1 MRRVLVIDD
10 HEPSRK
16 NLFRVLAEN
25 GFEVAGD
32 GTSGAGALEL
42 SSATNPDV
50 ILMAVGLA
58 DMDGIRAARRIMQ
71 AHPRPVILL
80 TSHFDA
86 VTIERA
92 KRTGV
97 MGYLVK
103 PLRGSELT
111 PAIEL
116 AIAHFEEF
124 LALRNENDNLKKTLE
139 ARKIIERAKG
149 ILMAKQGLS
158 EADAFALIKRKS
170 MDMRKP
176 MAEIAQALVVSDEL
190 VKGNRR
196 KGGT

>member
-16 NLFRVLAEN
+16 NLFRVLAES
-25 GFEVAGD
+25 GFEVAGE
-32 GTSGAGALEL
+32 GASGAGALEL
-42 SSATNPDV
+42 SLATNPEV

-58 DMDGIRAARRIMQ
+58 DLDGIRAARRIMQ
-71 AHPRPVILL
+71 AHPLPVILL
-80 TSHFDA
+80 TSHYDA
-86 VTIERA
+86 ATIERA
-92 KRTGV
+92 THAGV

-103 PLRGSELT
+103 PLRGSELA

-124 LALRNENDNLKKTLE
+124 IALRKENQDLKKTLE

-149 ILMAKQGLS
+149 ILMASQGLS
-158 EADAFALIKRKS
+158 EGDAFALIKRKS

-176 MAEIAQALVVSDEL
+176 MAEIAQALVLSDDL
-190 VKGNRR
+190 AKGIKR
-196 KGGT
+196 

>member
-16 NLFRVLAEN
+16 NVFRVLAES

-42 SSATNPDV
+42 SLATNPEV
-50 ILMAVGLA
+50 VLMAVGLA
-58 DMDGIRAARRIMQ
+58 DLDGIRAARRIMQ
-71 AHPRPVILL
+71 THPLPVILL

-92 KRTGV
+92 KRTGI

-103 PLRGSELT
+103 PLRSSELA

-124 LALRNENDNLKKTLE
+124 IALRKENQDLKKTLE
-139 ARKIIERAKG
+139 ARKVIERAKG
-149 ILMAKQGLS
+149 ILMANQGLS

-170 MDMRKP
+170 MDLRKP
-176 MAEIAQALVVSDEL
+176 MAEIAQALVLSDEL
-190 VKGNRR
+190 AKGIKR
-196 KGGT
+196 

>member
-16 NLFRVLAEN
+16 NLFRVLAES

-32 GTSGAGALEL
+32 GTSGAGALDL
-42 SSATNPDV
+42 SLATNPDV

-71 AHPRPVILL
+71 AHPLPIILL

-92 KRTGV
+92 KRAGI

-103 PLRGSELT
+103 PLRGSELA

-124 LALRNENDNLKKTLE
+124 VALREENDNLKKTLE

-149 ILMAKQGLS
+149 ILMANQGLS

-170 MDMRKP
+170 MDLRKP
-176 MAEIAQALVVSDEL
+176 MAEIAQALVLPDEL
-190 VKGNRR
+190 AKGIKR
-196 KGGT
+196 

>member
-16 NLFRVLAEN
+16 NVFRVLAES
-25 GFEVAGD
+25 GFEVAGE
-32 GTSGAGALEL
+32 GASGGGALEL
-42 SSATNPDV
+42 SLATNPEV
-50 ILMAVGLA
+50 VLMAVGLA

-71 AHPRPVILL
+71 AHPLPSILL

-92 KRTGV
+92 KRAGI

-103 PLRGSELT
+103 PLRASELA

-116 AIAHFEEF
+116 AVAHFEEF
-124 LALRNENDNLKKTLE
+124 IALRKENQGLKKTLE

-149 ILMAKQGLS
+149 ILMENQGLS

-170 MDMRKP
+170 MELRKP
-176 MAEIAQALVVSDEL
+176 MAEIAQAILLSEEI
-190 VKGNRR
+190 VKTS
-196 KGGT
+196 KG

>member
-1 MRRVLVIDD
+1 MVIDD

-16 NLFRVLAEN
+16 NLFRVLAES

-42 SSATNPDV
+42 SLAANPEV

-92 KRTGV
+92 KRAGI

-103 PLRGSELT
+103 PLRGSELA
-111 PAIEL
+111 PAVEL
-116 AIAHFEEF
+116 AVAHFEEF
-124 LALRNENDNLKKTLE
+124 IALRQENDNLKKTLE

-149 ILMAKQGLS
+149 ILMANQELS

-170 MDMRKP
+170 MDTRKP
-176 MAEIAQALVVSDEL
+176 MAEIAQALVLSDEL
-190 VKGNRR
+190 AKGIKR
-196 KGGT
+196 

>member
-10 HEPSRK
+10 HEPSRRD
-16 NLFRVLAEN
+16 LFRVLAES
-25 GFEVAGD
+25 GFEVAGA

-42 SSATNPDV
+42 SLATNPDV

-58 DMDGIRAARRIMQ
+58 DLDGIRAARKIMQ
-71 AHPRPVILL
+71 AHPLPVILL

-92 KRTGV
+92 TRAGV

-116 AIAHFEEF
+116 AVAHFEEF
-124 LALRNENDNLKKTLE
+124 IALRKENDNLKKTLE

-149 ILMAKQGLS
+149 ILMKSQELS
-158 EADAFALIKRKS
+158 EAEAFELIKRKS

-176 MAEIAQALVVSDEL
+176 MAEIAQAILLSEEIS
-190 VKGNRR
+190 KER
-196 KGGT
+196 KS

>member
-16 NLFRVLAEN
+16 NLFRVLAES

-42 SSATNPDV
+42 SLAANPEV
-50 ILMAVGLA
+50 IMMAVGLA

-92 KRTGV
+92 KRAGI

-103 PLRGSELT
+103 PLRGSELA

-116 AIAHFEEF
+116 AVAHFEEF
-124 LALRNENDNLKKTLE
+124 IALRKENDNLKKTLE

-149 ILMAKQGLS
+149 ILMANQGLS

-176 MAEIAQALVVSDEL
+176 MAEIAQALVLSDEL
-190 VKGNRR
+190 AKGIKR
-196 KGGT
+196 

>member
-10 HEPSRK
+10 HEPSRR

-42 SSATNPDV
+42 SLATNPEV

-80 TSHFDA
+80 TSHYDGA
-86 VTIERA
+86 TIERA
-92 KRTGV
+92 TRAGV

-103 PLRGSELT
+103 PLRESELA

-124 LALRNENDNLKKTLE
+124 IALRKENQDLKKTLE

-149 ILMAKQGLS
+149 ILMANQGLS

-176 MAEIAQALVVSDEL
+176 MAEIAQTLVLSNDL
-190 VKGNRR
+190 AKGIKR
-196 KGGT
+196 

>member
-16 NLFRVLAEN
+16 NVFRVLAES

-42 SSATNPDV
+42 SLATNPEV
-50 ILMAVGLA
+50 VLMAVGLA

-71 AHPRPVILL
+71 AHPLPSILL

-92 KRTGV
+92 KRAGI

-103 PLRGSELT
+103 PLRASELA

-116 AIAHFEEF
+116 AVAHFEEF
-124 LALRNENDNLKKTLE
+124 IALRKENQGLKKTLE

-149 ILMAKQGLS
+149 ILMENQGLS

-170 MDMRKP
+170 MELRKP
-176 MAEIAQALVVSDEL
+176 MAEIAQAILLYEEI
-190 VKGNRR
+190 VKTS
-196 KGGT
+196 KG

>member
-16 NLFRVLAEN
+16 NVVSVLAES
-25 GFEVAGD
+25 GFEVAGE
-32 GTSGAGALEL
+32 GASGGGALEL
-42 SSATNPDV
+42 SLATNPEV

-92 KRTGV
+92 KRAGI

-103 PLRGSELT
+103 PLRGSELA

-116 AIAHFEEF
+116 AVAHFEEF
-124 LALRNENDNLKKTLE
+124 IALRKENDNLKKTLE

-149 ILMAKQGLS
+149 ILMANQGLS

-176 MAEIAQALVVSDEL
+176 MAEIAQALVLSDEL
-190 VKGNRR
+190 AKGI
-196 KGGT
+196 KQ

>member
-1 MRRVLVIDD
+1 
-10 HEPSRK
+10 
-16 NLFRVLAEN
+16 LA
-25 GFEVAGD
+25 A
-32 GTSGAGALEL
+32 
-42 SSATNPDV
+42 NPEV

-71 AHPRPVILL
+71 AHPLPVILL

-92 KRTGV
+92 KRAGI

-103 PLRGSELT
+103 PLRGSELA

-124 LALRNENDNLKKTLE
+124 IALRKENDNLKKTLE

-149 ILMAKQGLS
+149 ILMANQGLS

-176 MAEIAQALVVSDEL
+176 MAEIAQALVLSDEL
-190 VKGNRR
+190 AKGIKR
-196 KGGT
+196 

>member
-16 NLFRVLAEN
+16 NLFRVLAES
-25 GFEVAGD
+25 GFVVAGD

-42 SSATNPDV
+42 SLATNPEV

-80 TSHFDA
+80 TSHYDA
-86 VTIERA
+86 VAIERA
-92 KRTGV
+92 TRAGV

-103 PLRGSELT
+103 PLRGSELA

-124 LALRNENDNLKKTLE
+124 IALREENDNLKKTLE

-149 ILMAKQGLS
+149 ILMANQGLS
-158 EADAFALIKRKS
+158 EADAFTLIKRKS

-176 MAEIAQALVVSDEL
+176 MAEIAQAILLSEEIAKTS
-190 VKGNRR
+190 KG
-196 KGGT
+196 

>member
-16 NLFRVLAEN
+16 NLFRVLAES

-32 GTSGAGALEL
+32 GTGGAGALEL
-42 SSATNPDV
+42 SLATNPEV

-71 AHPRPVILL
+71 AHPLPVILL

-92 KRTGV
+92 KRAGI

-103 PLRGSELT
+103 PLRGSELA

-124 LALRNENDNLKKTLE
+124 IALRKENDNLKKTLE

-149 ILMAKQGLS
+149 ILMANQGLS

-176 MAEIAQALVVSDEL
+176 MAEIAQALVLSDEL
-190 VKGNRR
+190 AKGIKR
-196 KGGT
+196 

>member
-10 HEPSRK
+10 HEPSRT
-16 NLFRVLAEN
+16 NLVRVLAES
-25 GFEVAGD
+25 GFEVAGE
-32 GTSGAGALEL
+32 GASGAGALEL
-42 SSATNPDV
+42 SLATNPEV
-50 ILMAVGLA
+50 VLMAVGLA

-71 AHPRPVILL
+71 THPLPVILL

-92 KRTGV
+92 KRTGI

-103 PLRGSELT
+103 PLRSSELA

-124 LALRNENDNLKKTLE
+124 IALRKENQDLKKTLE
-139 ARKIIERAKG
+139 ARKVIERAKG
-149 ILMAKQGLS
+149 ILMANQGLS

-170 MDMRKP
+170 MDLRKP
-176 MAEIAQALVVSDEL
+176 MAEIAQALVLSDEL
-190 VKGNRR
+190 AKGIKR
-196 KGGT
+196 

>member
-16 NLFRVLAEN
+16 NLFRVLEES

-42 SSATNPDV
+42 SLATNPEV

-92 KRTGV
+92 KRAGI

-103 PLRGSELT
+103 PLRGSELA
-111 PAIEL
+111 PAIEM
-116 AIAHFEEF
+116 AVAHFEEF
-124 LALRNENDNLKKTLE
+124 IALRKENDNLKKTLE

-149 ILMAKQGLS
+149 ILMANQGLS

-176 MAEIAQALVVSDEL
+176 MAEIAQALVLSDDL
-190 VKGNRR
+190 AKGIKR
-196 KGGT
+196 

>member
-16 NLFRVLAEN
+16 NLFRVLAES

-32 GTSGAGALEL
+32 GSGGAGALEL
-42 SSATNPDV
+42 SLAAYPEV

-71 AHPRPVILL
+71 AHPLPVILL

-92 KRTGV
+92 KRAGV

-103 PLRGSELT
+103 PLRGSELA

-116 AIAHFEEF
+116 AVAHFEEF
-124 LALRNENDNLKKTLE
+124 IALRKENDHLRETLE
-139 ARKIIERAKG
+139 ARKILERAKG
-149 ILMAKQGLS
+149 ILMANQGLS

-176 MAEIAQALVVSDEL
+176 MAEIAQAPVLSDEFA
-190 VKGNRR
+190 KGIKR
-196 KGGT
+196 

>member
-10 HEPSRK
+10 HEPSRR
-16 NLFRVLAEN
+16 NLLRALAES
-25 GFEVAGD
+25 GFEVAGE
-32 GTSGAGALEL
+32 GASGGGALEL
-42 SSATNPDV
+42 SLATNPEV
-50 ILMAVGLA
+50 VLMAVGLA

-71 AHPRPVILL
+71 SYPLPVILL

-92 KRTGV
+92 KRAGI

-103 PLRGSELT
+103 PLRGSELA

-116 AIAHFEEF
+116 AVAHFEEF
-124 LALRNENDNLKKTLE
+124 IALRKENDNLKKTLE

-149 ILMAKQGLS
+149 TLMVNQGLS
-158 EADAFALIKRKS
+158 EANAFALIKRKS

-176 MAEIAQALVVSDEL
+176 MAEIAQALVLSDDL
-190 VKGNRR
+190 AKGITR
-196 KGGT
+196 

>member
-16 NLFRVLAEN
+16 NLFRVLAES

-42 SSATNPDV
+42 SLATNPEV

-92 KRTGV
+92 KRAGV

-103 PLRGSELT
+103 PLRGSELA
-111 PAIEL
+111 PAVEL
-116 AIAHFEEF
+116 AVAHFEEF
-124 LALRNENDNLKKTLE
+124 IALRQENDNLKKTLE

-149 ILMAKQGLS
+149 ILMANQGLS

-170 MDMRKP
+170 MDTRKP
-176 MAEIAQALVVSDEL
+176 MAEIAQALVLSDEL
-190 VKGNRR
+190 AKGIKR
-196 KGGT
+196 

>member
-16 NLFRVLAEN
+16 NLFRVLAES

-42 SSATNPDV
+42 SLATNPEV
-50 ILMAVGLA
+50 VLMAVGLA

-71 AHPRPVILL
+71 AHPLPSILL

-92 KRTGV
+92 KRAGI

-103 PLRGSELT
+103 PLRASELA

-116 AIAHFEEF
+116 AVAHFEEF
-124 LALRNENDNLKKTLE
+124 IALRKENQGLKKTLE

-149 ILMAKQGLS
+149 ILMENQGLS

-170 MDMRKP
+170 MELRKP
-176 MAEIAQALVVSDEL
+176 MAEIAQAILLSEEI
-190 VKGNRR
+190 VKTS
-196 KGGT
+196 KG

>member
-16 NLFRVLAEN
+16 NVFRVLAES

-42 SSATNPDV
+42 SLATNPEV
-50 ILMAVGLA
+50 VLMAVGLA

-71 AHPRPVILL
+71 SHPLPVILP

-92 KRTGV
+92 KRAGI

-103 PLRGSELT
+103 PLRGSELA

-116 AIAHFEEF
+116 AVAHFEEF
-124 LALRNENDNLKKTLE
+124 IALRKENDNLKKTLE

-149 ILMAKQGLS
+149 ILMVNQGLS
-158 EADAFALIKRKS
+158 EANAFALIKRKS

-176 MAEIAQALVVSDEL
+176 MAEIAQALVLSDDL
-190 VKGNRR
+190 AKGITR
-196 KGGT
+196 